1 MFLHSKAIIIK
12 DALKIES
19 IPVPGIGKKKK
30 DMRGLLKSFYSTK
43 DLPIN
48 KFKFL

>member
-30 DMRGLLKSFYSTK
+30 RYERTLKELLLYKRFTYK
-43 DLPIN
+43 
-48 KFKFL
+48 